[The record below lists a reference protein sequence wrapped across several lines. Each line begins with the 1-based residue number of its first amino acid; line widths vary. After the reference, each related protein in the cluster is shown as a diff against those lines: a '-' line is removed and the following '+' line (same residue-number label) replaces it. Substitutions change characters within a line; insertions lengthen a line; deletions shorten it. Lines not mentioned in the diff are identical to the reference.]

1 MIQNTKYV
9 NSVLLSINRQ
19 MMHITIGSLHTAES
33 YGFHRGFEYI
43 SGANTAKITILM
55 TTPVLNYVEPAQGPL
70 CTSNFTVSFYA
81 PYKYQSPNKGPPKP
95 TDPMVILTD
104 VKSMTVGVIS
114 FDGFAEDDVVITKA
128 AELNKLLAKTGFN
141 YDRKNWFFA
150 AYDSP
155 FRVNNRHNEVWIQ
168 IEGNHYNNRIND
180 VILDIG
186 NNYHPNKEE
195 RHGGVS
201 RSSAL
206 MYFCS
211 GSIFTFF
218 LMIAYLLLQHDT
230 SVLLIQ

>member
-1 MIQNTKYV
+1 MITQHKSTN
-9 NSVLLSINRQ
+9 NAHGAN
-19 MMHITIGSLHTAES
+19 SLHTAES
-33 YGFHRGFEYI
+33 KGFHRGFEYI
-43 SGANTAKITILM
+43 SGANSAKITILM
-55 TTPVLNYVEPAQGPL
+55 TTPVLNFVEPAQGPL

-104 VKSMTVGVIS
+104 VNSMTVGVIS
-114 FDGFAEDDVVITKA
+114 FGGFAEDDVVIAKA
-128 AELNKLLAKTGFN
+128 AELNKLMAQTGLY

-168 IEGNHYNNRIND
+168 IYNFGQLEGNHYNNRLND
-180 VILDIG
+180 VILDIAK
-186 NNYHPNKEE
+186 NYHPNKEE

-201 RSSAL
+201 RFSAL
-206 MYFCS
+206 MYFSS

-218 LMIAYLLLQHDT
+218 LMIPYLLLQHDT